1 MDDTVLYFSLGEHRM
16 DSSIKSGQ
24 IVCTGDENVLYAPV
38 FQAVEYSRPELGAL
52 IFSNPHAQ
60 DIFSAIQIDANGNI
74 YCFLHD
80 LPFTADMVVDGIQ
93 KHNGVDGLQ
102 RPLLPLFG
110 NGEDLVRDPADR
122 AV

>member
-1 MDDTVLYFSLGEHRM
+1 M

-24 IVCTGDENVLYAPV
+24 IVCTGDENVLYASV

-80 LPFTADMVVDGIQ
+80 LPFTADMVVDG
-93 KHNGVDGLQ
+93 LQ
-102 RPLLPLFG
+102 
-110 NGEDLVRDPADR
+110 NTTA
-122 AV
+122 

>member
-1 MDDTVLYFSLGEHRM
+1 MIRLSET
-16 DSSIKSGQ
+16 IP
-24 IVCTGDENVLYAPV
+24 YAPV

-60 DIFSAIQIDANGNI
+60 DIFPAIQIDANGNI

-102 RPLLPLFG
+102 RPLLPLFAMG
-110 NGEDLVRDPADR
+110 RILSVIRLTVLSETVIP
-122 AV
+122 